1 MTSFRE
7 RNPFT
12 IGIAGS
18 LAIAAITAATFY
30 YEDLPIVGG
39 GTTYQAE
46 FGEAAGL
53 QENDEVRVA
62 GIKVG
67 EVTEVG
73 LAEDH
78 VVVSFRVE
86 DTWIGNQ
93 TSAGIKIKTLLGRK
107 FLSLYPIGDG
117 EQDPETPIGRDRTV
131 TPYDVT
137 DAFNG
142 LANTVDAIDTNQLA
156 TSFRTLSDTFKD
168 SPAHVRTA
176 LDGLTSLSKTVS
188 SRDEELAEL
197 LRNARSVANSLAESG
212 EEFQTLIDDGNLLL
226 AELDHRRE
234 SIHQLLVGA
243 QELGKQLSG
252 LVRDNQA
259 QLSGVLEK
267 LDKVT
272 GVLQRHTENIDA
284 SLKIAGPYFRMV
296 NNTMG
301 NGRWVDNYV
310 CELVPD
316 NRNPCVPPQPVDGGG
331 K

>member
-12 IGIAGS
+12 LGIAGS

-30 YEDLPIVGG
+30 YEELPIVGG

-93 TSAGIKIKTLLGRK
+93 TSAGIRIKTLLGRK

-156 TSFRTLSDTFKD
+156 TSFRTLSETFKD
-168 SPAHVRTA
+168 SPSHVRTA

-226 AELDHRRE
+226 AELDNRRE

-252 LVRDNQA
+252 LVKDNQQ

-267 LDKVT
+267 LDQVT

-284 SLKIAGPYFRMV
+284 SLEIAGPYFRMV

-310 CELVPD
+310 CELVPE
-316 NRNPCVPPQPVDGGG
+316 NREPCIPPLPVDGGG

>member
-12 IGIAGS
+12 LGIAGS

-30 YEDLPIVGG
+30 YEELPIVGG

-67 EVTEVG
+67 EVTEVE
-73 LAEDH
+73 LDEDH
-78 VVVSFRVE
+78 VLVSFRVE

-142 LANTVDAIDTNQLA
+142 LSNTIDAIDTNQLA
-156 TSFRTLSDTFKD
+156 TSFRTLSETFKD
-168 SPAHVRTA
+168 SPSHVRTA

-188 SRDEELAEL
+188 SRDDELAEL
-197 LRNARSVANSLAESG
+197 LRNARSVADSLAESG

-226 AELDHRRE
+226 AELDRRRE

-243 QELGKQLSG
+243 QELGRQLSG
-252 LVRDNQA
+252 LVKDNQG
-259 QLSGVLEK
+259 QLSGALEK

-272 GVLQRHTENIDA
+272 GVLQRHTENIKA
-284 SLKIAGPYFRMV
+284 SLEIAGPYFRMV

-301 NGRWVDNYV
+301 NGRWVDNYI
-310 CELVPD
+310 CELVPE
-316 NRNPCVPPQPVDGGG
+316 NREPCLPPQAAGGG

>member
-12 IGIAGS
+12 LGIAGS

-30 YEDLPIVGG
+30 YEELPIVGG

-67 EVTEVG
+67 EVTDVG

-197 LRNARSVANSLAESG
+197 LRNARSVASSLAESG

-226 AELDHRRE
+226 AELDNRRE

-252 LVRDNQA
+252 LVEDNQA

-296 NNTMG
+296 NNTLG
-301 NGRWVDNYV
+301 NGRWADNYV
-310 CELVPD
+310 CGLVKE
-316 NRNPCVPPQPVDGGG
+316 NRDPCIPPQPVDGGG